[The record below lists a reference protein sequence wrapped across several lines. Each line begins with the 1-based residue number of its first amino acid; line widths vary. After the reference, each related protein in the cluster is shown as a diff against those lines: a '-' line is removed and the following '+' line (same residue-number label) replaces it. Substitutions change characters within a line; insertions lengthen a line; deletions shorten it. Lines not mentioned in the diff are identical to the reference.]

1 MLNKYYPPDFDPAK
15 IPRIKRE
22 NKNNEMKVRMMLPM
36 SVRCTNCG
44 TYMYKGTKFNTKKE
58 DVVGVTYLGIQIFRF
73 YFRCSA
79 CGGEF
84 TLKTDPK
91 NSDYDV
97 EHGATRNFEPWRA
110 KDEAEAKAMEEEK
123 EREADAMS
131 ALENRT
137 IDSKREMDILNA
149 LDEMKSLNARKEIVG
164 VDAAVSAL
172 RESEQQELSQQRS
185 RIDDELLKLTE
196 DDEKAIKSMFQK
208 KVKRL
213 DSDGSD
219 DDESAARERKIR
231 RVSTNNSSG
240 SKLSAVQRVNE
251 LPSVQLDTR
260 KPAVRVLSRVSVK
273 PKVSTSGNKEPQDEK
288 KAPNPIVALASLGS
302 YNSDD
307 SD

>member
-58 DVVGVTYLGIQIFRF
+58 DVVGVKYLGIQIFRF

-97 EHGATRNFEPWRA
+97 EHGATRNYEPWRA

-123 EREADAMS
+123 DREADAMS
-131 ALENRT
+131 ALEHRT

-164 VDAAVSAL
+164 VDAAVSTL
-172 RESEQQELSQQRS
+172 REKEVQEISHERN

-196 DDEKAIKSMFQK
+196 DDEKVIKSMFQK

-219 DDESAARERKIR
+219 DDDSAAREQKIR
-231 RVSTNNSSG
+231 RLSTNNSS
-240 SKLSAVQRVNE
+240 SKPSAAQRANE
-251 LPSVQLDTR
+251 LTPLRPDTR
-260 KPAVRVLSRVSVK
+260 KPNVKVLSRVSVK
-273 PKVSTSGNKEPQDEK
+273 PKASTNGNKESQTEK
-288 KAPNPIVALASLGS
+288 KALNPVVALESLGS